1 MKYHDKNNRP
11 IVKDHRSGVVS
22 NDGNGMV
29 GGRWEN
35 TTILAYKD
43 CYLCDIMDGIVEEE
57 KSDDVFA
64 WLKDRLG
71 DPIRFEAY
79 FDMGYDDSV
88 GLGYYYDLDESFLPE
103 DTEDAIDQCPL
114 LNDEEK
120 KSIVSKMQDIADD
133 SNSYEFYEVDCEEE

>member
-1 MKYHDKNNRP
+1 MDNRP
-11 IVKDHRSGVVS
+11 IIKNHRSGVVS
-22 NDGNGMV
+22 NEGNGMI

-43 CYLCDIMDGIVEEE
+43 CYLCDIIDCITDEV
-57 KSDDVFA
+57 KSNDIFV
-64 WLKDRLG
+64 WLKDRLR

-88 GLGYYYDLDESFLPE
+88 GLSYYCDLDESFLPK
-103 DTEDAIDQCPL
+103 DAEDAVNECPL

-120 KSIVSKMQDIADD
+120 KALVSKMQDMADK
-133 SNSYEFYEVDCEEE
+133 NESYIFYEVNCEEE